1 MCQHAGGF
9 LAECRGISSNI
20 ALTGAAGHSQAKK
33 EPTMATISP
42 DRIAVSTWSLHR
54 LLGTTYPHDLTTTE
68 IGPMQETYG
77 EGEESLLGLPSVLAN
92 HGYHRLEIVSF
103 HLRSRD
109 KVYLGELRDQ
119 LRISEVRLQTL
130 LIDAGDISD
139 PEHGARATAWIAS
152 WLEIANELGAE
163 NARIIAGKQ
172 KPTRDALDRSVKALT
187 ALADGNA
194 GSPVRLVTENW
205 FDLLAE
211 PAHVHYL
218 LDRLDGR
225 VGLLGDFGNW
235 GGDNKYS
242 DLQSIFGRA
251 ELCHAKASFA
261 GGELDEADYGAC
273 VTLAEQAG
281 YKGPY
286 TLIFDNEIPGEWHGL
301 ATERDFIT
309 SRDV

>member
-1 MCQHAGGF
+1 
-9 LAECRGISSNI
+9 
-20 ALTGAAGHSQAKK
+20 
-33 EPTMATISP
+33 MAHISP

-54 LLGTTYPHDLTTTE
+54 LLGSVYPHDLTTTE
-68 IGPMQETYG
+68 IGPEHATYG

-109 KVYLGELRDQ
+109 PVYLGELRDQ
-119 LRISEVRLQTL
+119 LRIAKVRLQTL
-130 LIDAGDISD
+130 LIDAGDISH
-139 PEHGARATAWIAS
+139 PEHGARDQAWIAS
-152 WLEIANELGAE
+152 WIEVANELGAE

-205 FDLLAE
+205 FDLLSE
-211 PAHVHYL
+211 PAHVHFL
-218 LDRLDGR
+218 LDKLDGR
-225 VGLLGDFGNW
+225 IGLLGDFGNW
-235 GGDNKYS
+235 GGPTKYA
-242 DLQSIFGRA
+242 DLKSIFSRA
-251 ELCHAKASFA
+251 ELCHAKASFID
-261 GGELDEADYGAC
+261 GDLDETDYGQCIEA
-273 VTLAEQAG
+273 AEAAG

-286 TLIFDNEIPGEWHGL
+286 TRIVDSEIPGEWNGL
-301 ATERDFIT
+301 ALERDFIT

>member
-1 MCQHAGGF
+1 MAQ
-9 LAECRGISSNI
+9 IS
-20 ALTGAAGHSQAKK
+20 A
-33 EPTMATISP
+33 

-54 LLGTTYPHDLTTTE
+54 LLGTTYPHDLSTTE

-77 EGEESLLGLPSVLAN
+77 EGDESLLGLPSVLAN

-109 KVYLGELRDQ
+109 PVYLGELRDQ
-119 LRISEVRLQTL
+119 LKIANVKLQTL

-139 PEHGARATAWIAS
+139 PEHGARDQAWIAS
-152 WLEIANELGAE
+152 WIEIANELGAE

-194 GSPVRLVTENW
+194 GSDVRLVTENW

-211 PAHVHYL
+211 PAHVNFL
-218 LDRLDGR
+218 LDKLDGR
-225 VGLLGDFGNW
+225 IGLLGDFGNW
-235 GGDNKYS
+235 SGPEKYA
-242 DLQSIFGRA
+242 DLKSIFGRA
-251 ELCHAKASFA
+251 ELCHAKASFID
-261 GGELDEADYGAC
+261 GDLDESDYGQC
-273 VTLAEQAG
+273 VALAEEAG

-286 TLIFDNEIPGEWHGL
+286 TLIFDSEIPNEWHGL
-301 ATERDFIT
+301 GVERDFIL

>member
-1 MCQHAGGF
+1 
-9 LAECRGISSNI
+9 
-20 ALTGAAGHSQAKK
+20 
-33 EPTMATISP
+33 MATINP

-54 LLGTTYPHDLTTTE
+54 LLGTVYPHDLTTSE
-68 IGPMQETYG
+68 VGPETPTYG

-92 HGYHRLEIVSF
+92 HGYRRLEIVSF

-119 LRISEVRLQTL
+119 LKVSDVRLQTL
-130 LIDAGDISD
+130 LIDAGDISH
-139 PEHGARATAWIAS
+139 PEHGARDQKWIAG
-152 WLEIANELGAE
+152 WIEVANELGAE

-172 KPTRDALDRSVKALT
+172 KPTRDALDRSVKALA

-194 GSPVRLVTENW
+194 GSSVRLVTENW

-218 LDRLDGR
+218 LDKLEGR
-225 VGLLGDFGNW
+225 IGLLGDFGNW
-235 GGDNKYS
+235 GGDNKYA
-242 DLQSIFGRA
+242 DLKSIFGRA
-251 ELCHAKASFA
+251 ELCHAKASFID
-261 GGELDEADYGAC
+261 GDLDEADYGAC
-273 VTLAEQAG
+273 VTLAEEAG

-286 TLIFDNEIPGEWHGL
+286 TLIFDSEIPGEWHGL